1 MEPHRRH
8 AAATD
13 SCCCSGIHAGRRRRA
28 SSGANFAQFGTS
40 PARTRCAMSIAF
52 EMCAAHL
59 QRAAHDLSQSST
71 GRTVRPQSVP
81 NRASARNRDNFADSD
96 ILRLELVAR
105 RSTPIRSR
113 ILAVVIDVDRVP
125 HAVLHRIPHLPRRRH
140 CFHAGRDQLS
150 ECRCWYKVLMFSMAA
165 LTCDATRCDAGEV
178 V

>member
-1 MEPHRRH
+1 MMPAQQEATSTLEHMRQDIHYVCNENGRGWSVSLPKTSRALKITMEPHRRH

-96 ILRLELVAR
+96 ILRLEGGGGFLLNLGGVPLKLY
-105 RSTPIRSR
+105 S
-113 ILAVVIDVDRVP
+113 AVSCVYPDV
-125 HAVLHRIPHLPRRRH
+125 
-140 CFHAGRDQLS
+140 S
-150 ECRCWYKVLMFSMAA
+150 
-165 LTCDATRCDAGEV
+165 
-178 V
+178 